1 MQNSGK
7 DGGKFMD
14 KKIKYGKKDLFGEI
28 WGLKAPK
35 VPDGGNV
42 GEMLTILVIVGIYC

>member
-1 MQNSGK
+1 MT
-7 DGGKFMD
+7 
-14 KKIKYGKKDLFGEI
+14 KYGKKDLFWGA

-42 GEMLTILVIVGIYC
+42 GEMLTILIVVGIYF